1 MSFTKEIKQE
11 VSYNEL
17 KPCCGKAELSAL
29 IQLTS
34 SLSISKQKFQLVIKS
49 ENPTTVKRI
58 ASLLKDLYPT
68 STELSTHQK
77 TNLKKNNVYH
87 LTVLDSAISLLEF
100 LGLYS
105 SNGLLNYPKFSIIAK
120 NCCARAYL
128 AGAFIAY
135 GSCNAPTKT
144 NYHLEI
150 ALNEEAHANFIVK
163 LLERFDMEAKISK
176 RRKKYIVYLKKAD
189 SISDFLRC
197 IGAHESLMN
206 FENMRIN
213 RDFKNSLIRL
223 NNCEIANDIKSME
236 ASKQQIAYMQTI
248 IDEGMFDDLDEKL
261 QEVITLRMQYP
272 DCSLKELCDEYQKKY
287 GQVLSRSGLNHRLNK
302 IKSITKGVTN
312 EKYS

>member
-17 KPCCGKAELSAL
+17 KECCIKAELSAL

-34 SLSISKQKFQLVIKS
+34 SLSIRNQKLQLVVKS

-58 ASLLKDLYPT
+58 ASLLKEVYPVE
-68 STELSTHQK
+68 TELSTHQK
-77 TNLKKNNVYH
+77 TQLKKNNVYH
-87 LTVLDSAISLLEF
+87 LTILDNAINLLEF

-105 SNGLLNYPKFSIIAK
+105 SNGLLNYPRFSIVAK

-135 GSCNAPTKT
+135 GSCNAPSKA

-150 ALNEEAHANFIVK
+150 ALNEEAHANFIIK
-163 LLERFDMEAKISK
+163 LLERFNIEAKTSK
-176 RRKKYIVYLKKAD
+176 RRNKIIVYIKKAN

-236 ASKQQIAYMQTI
+236 ACKKQIEMMQNI
-248 IDEGMFDDLDEKL
+248 IDSGLYDDLDDKL
-261 QEVITLRMQYP
+261 KEIVDLRMHNP
-272 DCSLKELCDEYQKKY
+272 DYSLAELCDEYQKIY
-287 GQVLSRSGLNHRLNK
+287 GQSISRSGLNHRLNK
-302 IKSITKGVTN
+302 LKKLSLGVN
-312 EKYS
+312 K